1 MLGPALGWCGDHPST
16 LKNRSMPPGDAGRRG
31 WRCGADCHRGY
42 LARVHNRVVGKA
54 ALRQQDAIRPTFDA
68 HIRDVDRLC
77 ARILEGDHS
86 PERGVPWRAA
96 KPAAQQSSSRR
107 RPGRALPGGTAAPQ
121 RTPGGTSRASRP
133 MDGALVT
140 LPVLSPGQR
149 SGQYCGQSSRA
160 SSPTRRSSSAASARM
175 PLPVAALL
183 ALGLEEV
190 ELLRGSAPG

>member
-121 RTPGGTSRASRP
+121 RTTRGYFASEQTDGRCPRHLASAQSRAAER
-133 MDGALVT
+133 
-140 LPVLSPGQR
+140 PVLR
-149 SGQYCGQSSRA
+149 SIVACLQPHEAQQFGGVSEDAPSRSRTPRA
-160 SSPTRRSSSAASARM
+160 GP
-175 PLPVAALL
+175 
-183 ALGLEEV
+183 
-190 ELLRGSAPG
+190 